1 MKGPGFIEKKPDNSR
16 RTRIVPIRPSIEA
29 FTGRLNVTDS
39 LDVLYI
45 DNDQS
50 MVSEYEKMSK
60 EANCSFKVVTD
71 PKVGLETILKENPK
85 IVFVEMDMPDVDGLK
100 IAIKF
105 SEEKLFESSEIYL
118 LSKKHMEEI
127 ELFSVRT
134 LGFSEVIQKPLKKDK
149 LLKILK
155 HSTALSRPKA
165 A

>member
-1 MKGPGFIEKKPDNSR
+1 M
-16 RTRIVPIRPSIEA
+16 
-29 FTGRLNVTDS
+29 TDS

-118 LSKKHMEEI
+118 LSKKHMGEI